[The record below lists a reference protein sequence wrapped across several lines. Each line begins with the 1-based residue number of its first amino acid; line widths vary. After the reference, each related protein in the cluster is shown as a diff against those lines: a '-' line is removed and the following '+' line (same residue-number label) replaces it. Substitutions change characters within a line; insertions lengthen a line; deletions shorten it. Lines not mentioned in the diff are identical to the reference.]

1 MSTFQG
7 VDHAGIGVAD
17 MDVAFDYWMHKL
29 GFTEVF
35 FDHLTYFIYATEN
48 GCHWILHLPYLG
60 SCYAA

>member
-1 MSTFQG
+1 MGVLTVSTFQG

-35 FDHLTYFIYATEN
+35 FDYTGPVPGLE
-48 GCHWILHLPYLG
+48 
-60 SCYAA
+60 